1 MSLPLVFHPDY
12 VTPLPPGHRF
22 PMPKFGKVY
31 EYLIKD
37 GLAALEQFH
46 VPQVAPV
53 EWLTLA
59 HTPAYVQA
67 YTNGDLDARAMRRI
81 GLPWSPELVNR
92 TCTAVGGTVLT
103 AQLALQHGMACN
115 TAGGTHHAHADFGS
129 GFCIFNDLAV
139 TALYMLAQSV
149 VQRVLIVDLDVHQGD
164 GTASILRDHANAF
177 TFSMHC
183 GKNFPYRKSASDL
196 DVELP
201 VDMADDAYLQTL
213 HRHLPSLLDE
223 WRPDLVLYDGGVDP
237 HREDR
242 LGLLALTDA
251 GLYTRDK
258 WVFSQ
263 CVGRGIPVACV
274 IGGGYDVDVDRL
286 ARRHCLMH
294 RAAQEVLEQSNSL
307 AG

>member
-46 VPQVAPV
+46 VPQVALV

-92 TCTAVGGTVLT
+92 TRTAVGGTVLT

-139 TALYMLAQSV
+139 TALYMLAQGV
-149 VQRVLIVDLDVHQGD
+149 VQRVVDGD
-164 GTASILRDHANAF
+164 GGGEGGLAAPLPGHVTQPADEGDEPSVDQD
-177 TFSMHC
+177 
-183 GKNFPYRKSASDL
+183 GL
-196 DVELP
+196 DAQVHDERPPAAP
-201 VDMADDAYLQTL
+201 VV
-213 HRHLPSLLDE
+213 HR
-223 WRPDLVLYDGGVDP
+223 
-237 HREDR
+237 
-242 LGLLALTDA
+242 LALE
-251 GLYTRDK
+251 G
-258 WVFSQ
+258 Q
-263 CVGRGIPVACV
+263 P
-274 IGGGYDVDVDRL
+274 GGE
-286 ARRHCLMH
+286 RRP
-294 RAAQEVLEQSNSL
+294 
-307 AG
+307 